1 MSLSITQSELT
12 LHRSICKRQG
22 RPQKKSCGLPIIWK
36 RFGDTHSFTICLQK
50 SLQNLLTNPPF
61 CGIIYTTKGQDPK
74 TREVIIMNKTI
85 GIVRRIDDLGRVVI
99 PRELRKMLDIRE
111 GDPLNIQIT
120 DKEIIISK
128 YQPTKLLEAAKN
140 VVEVLASSGIG
151 VTAYDVYEKKIA
163 GDGDDVAN
171 LAEIQE
177 SKLVYTIGE
186 DEEQCVYIVADA
198 LVVSFEARLVIEAV
212 VEIANK
218 GI

>member
-1 MSLSITQSELT
+1 
-12 LHRSICKRQG
+12 
-22 RPQKKSCGLPIIWK
+22 
-36 RFGDTHSFTICLQK
+36 
-50 SLQNLLTNPPF
+50 LTNPPF

-74 TREVIIMNKTI
+74 TREVIIMDKTI

-128 YQPTKLLEAAKN
+128 YQSTKLLDAAKN
-140 VVEVLASSGIG
+140 VVAVLASSGIG
-151 VTAYDVYEKKIA
+151 VTAYDVYEKKIV

-171 LAEIQE
+171 LAEVQE

-212 VEIANK
+212 VEMANK
-218 GI
+218 AI

>member
-1 MSLSITQSELT
+1 M
-12 LHRSICKRQG
+12 
-22 RPQKKSCGLPIIWK
+22 
-36 RFGDTHSFTICLQK
+36 
-50 SLQNLLTNPPF
+50 TNPPF
-61 CGIIYTTKGQDPK
+61 CDIIYTTKGQDPK

-99 PRELRKMLDIRE
+99 PRELRKMLNIRE

-171 LAEIQE
+171 LAEVQE

-186 DEEQCVYIVADA
+186 DEEECVYIVADA
-198 LVVSFEARLVIEAV
+198 LAVSFEARLVIEAV
-212 VEIANK
+212 VEMANK

>member
-1 MSLSITQSELT
+1 
-12 LHRSICKRQG
+12 
-22 RPQKKSCGLPIIWK
+22 
-36 RFGDTHSFTICLQK
+36 
-50 SLQNLLTNPPF
+50 
-61 CGIIYTTKGQDPK
+61 
-74 TREVIIMNKTI
+74 MNKTI

-99 PRELRKMLDIRE
+99 PRELRKLLDIRE
-111 GDPLNIQIT
+111 NDPLNIQIVG
-120 DKEIIISK
+120 DAIMLSK

-163 GDGDDVAN
+163 GYGDDVAN
-171 LAEIQE
+171 LAEVQE

-186 DEEQCVYIVADA
+186 DEEQCVYIVTDA

>member
-1 MSLSITQSELT
+1 M
-12 LHRSICKRQG
+12 
-22 RPQKKSCGLPIIWK
+22 
-36 RFGDTHSFTICLQK
+36 
-50 SLQNLLTNPPF
+50 TNPPF

-74 TREVIIMNKTI
+74 IREVIIMDKTI
-85 GIVRRIDDLGRVVI
+85 GMVRRIDDLGRVVI
-99 PRELRKMLDIRE
+99 PRELRKILDIRE
-111 GDPLNIQIT
+111 NDPLNIQIVG
-120 DKEIIISK
+120 DAIMLSK

-140 VVEVLASSGIG
+140 VVEVLADSGIG

-171 LAEIQE
+171 LAEVQE

>member
-1 MSLSITQSELT
+1 
-12 LHRSICKRQG
+12 
-22 RPQKKSCGLPIIWK
+22 
-36 RFGDTHSFTICLQK
+36 
-50 SLQNLLTNPPF
+50 
-61 CGIIYTTKGQDPK
+61 
-74 TREVIIMNKTI
+74 MNKTI

-99 PRELRKMLDIRE
+99 PRELRKLLEIRE
-111 GDPLNIQIT
+111 NDPFNIQIVG
-120 DKEIIISK
+120 DAIMLSK

-212 VEIANK
+212 VEMANK
-218 GI
+218 AI

>member
-1 MSLSITQSELT
+1 
-12 LHRSICKRQG
+12 
-22 RPQKKSCGLPIIWK
+22 
-36 RFGDTHSFTICLQK
+36 
-50 SLQNLLTNPPF
+50 LTNPPF
-61 CGIIYTTKGQDPK
+61 CDIIYTTKGQDPK

-99 PRELRKMLDIRE
+99 PRELSKMLGVE

-140 VVEVLASSGIG
+140 VVEVLADSGIG
-151 VTAYDVYEKKIA
+151 VTAYDVYEKKIV

-171 LAEIQE
+171 LAEVQK

-186 DEEQCVYIVADA
+186 DEEECVYIVADA

-212 VEIANK
+212 VEMANK
-218 GI
+218 AI

>member
-1 MSLSITQSELT
+1 M
-12 LHRSICKRQG
+12 
-22 RPQKKSCGLPIIWK
+22 
-36 RFGDTHSFTICLQK
+36 D
-50 SLQNLLTNPPF
+50 
-61 CGIIYTTKGQDPK
+61 
-74 TREVIIMNKTI
+74 KTI

-171 LAEIQE
+171 LTEVQE

-186 DEEQCVYIVADA
+186 DEEQCVYIVADKMIIPM
-198 LVVSFEARLVIEAV
+198 EERLIIEAV
-212 VEIANK
+212 IEMANK

>member
-1 MSLSITQSELT
+1 
-12 LHRSICKRQG
+12 
-22 RPQKKSCGLPIIWK
+22 
-36 RFGDTHSFTICLQK
+36 
-50 SLQNLLTNPPF
+50 
-61 CGIIYTTKGQDPK
+61 
-74 TREVIIMNKTI
+74 MNKTI
-85 GIVRRIDDLGRVVI
+85 GIVRRVDDLGRVVI

-140 VVEVLASSGIG
+140 AVEVLANSGIG

-163 GDGDDVAN
+163 GEGDDVAN

-186 DEEQCVYIVADA
+186 DEEECVYIVADA
-198 LVVSFEARLVIEAV
+198 FVVSFEVRLIIEAV
-212 VEIANK
+212 VVMANK

>member
-1 MSLSITQSELT
+1 M
-12 LHRSICKRQG
+12 
-22 RPQKKSCGLPIIWK
+22 
-36 RFGDTHSFTICLQK
+36 D
-50 SLQNLLTNPPF
+50 
-61 CGIIYTTKGQDPK
+61 
-74 TREVIIMNKTI
+74 KTI

-171 LAEIQE
+171 LTEVQE

-186 DEEQCVYIVADA
+186 GEEQCVYIVADKMIIPM
-198 LVVSFEARLVIEAV
+198 EERLIIEAV
-212 VEIANK
+212 IEMANK